1 MEFKTIE
8 IRNSP
13 IEFVLVG
20 PSRGKDAIF
29 ARSDNAGLD
38 LKGLAI
44 ERFTD
49 QQALEFQSGLS
60 SLLLGSN
67 RQLNVVESYDVDDL
81 DTEYDDRKSPLRFA
95 WVGYCSQVRRER
107 IEQVLNRVCTQLR
120 DNMLEKDADVELSI
134 SPLILNCSLAHQRR
148 LRSRNFFRATMFV
161 YLVVGITAV
170 IAAAITAFSGLLPN
184 P

>member
-1 MEFKTIE
+1 MKFKTIE

-20 PSRGKDAIF
+20 PNRGKDAIF
-29 ARSDNAGLD
+29 VMSDNAGLD

-44 ERFTD
+44 ERFSD
-49 QQALEFQSGLS
+49 RQSIEFQSGLS
-60 SLLLGSN
+60 SLFLGSN
-67 RQLNVVESYDVDDL
+67 RQLNVVVSYDVDDL

-95 WVGYCSQVRRER
+95 WVGYCSHVRREE
-107 IEQVLNRVCTQLR
+107 IEHVLNRVCTQLR
-120 DNMLEKDADVELSI
+120 DNILENDSDVDLSI

-161 YLVVGITAV
+161 YLVAGITAV
-170 IAAAITAFSGLLPN
+170 IAAAISVFSGLLPR